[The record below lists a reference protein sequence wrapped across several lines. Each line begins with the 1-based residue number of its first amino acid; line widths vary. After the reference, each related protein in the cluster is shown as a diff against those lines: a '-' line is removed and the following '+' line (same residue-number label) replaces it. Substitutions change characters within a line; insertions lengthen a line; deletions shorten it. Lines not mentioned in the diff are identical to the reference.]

1 MAVAPPAAERS
12 NPPILFYPFPL
23 PLSAVKK
30 DETRM
35 ENHSSLRALALRLVA
50 EGHKAPAGRAEKNI
64 FESYGEDVF
73 SRRLMR
79 ERLPKEVYE
88 RLKNIG
94 RQGRT
99 WAPYDADVVA
109 SAMKDWA
116 LSRGA
121 THYTHWFQ
129 PMTGLTAEKHDS
141 FVAPLADGVGA
152 ISEFSGKHLVMGEP
166 DASSFPS
173 GGLRS
178 TFEARGYTAWDPTSP
193 AFVIRNAGT
202 VTLCIPSVYY
212 SYTGESLDR
221 KTPLLRSI
229 NALSAQTV
237 RLMRLLGHDD
247 CSSVMPQ
254 VGVEQEYFLVDR
266 RLYNCRPDL
275 VMAGRTLF
283 GARPA
288 KGQQMDGHFFA
299 SIPKRILA
307 FMGDVEKRLFT
318 LGVPMHTR
326 HNETAPCQ
334 YEAAPIFEPANV
346 ATDHNMLTMEVLLR
360 TAGDHDLAC
369 LLHEKPFK
377 GVNGSGKHNNW
388 SISDNTGRNILD
400 PGPNPRENLPFL
412 LLLAAIM
419 RAIHFYS
426 PIWRIGVAGAGNDH
440 RLGSH
445 EAPPAII
452 SAYIG
457 RELEEV
463 IESVITGCA
472 KDEHCGQA
480 APLRMDLGV
489 RSLPELTK
497 DSADRNR
504 TSPMAFTG
512 NKFEFRALGAS
523 QSTSTINIAINTT
536 VAQTLADICEAI
548 EGRMREK
555 PEKSGAEAA
564 WEVLPDFFREHR
576 AVLFNGDNYSAEWIE
591 EAERR
596 GLMNLSDSVR
606 ALALYDTP
614 EIISLFE
621 NQKVLNQAEILA
633 RQHILL
639 EDYSGRLLIEA
650 DLTSR
655 MAATL
660 IKPAA
665 IQWQEKLAQAA
676 LTAQT
681 MGQDNT
687 PEREAYGEMR
697 GLTNGLTEAVRA
709 LDEAMTKVKS
719 GDQRLPAMS
728 RVRDI
733 ADRLELLVDAALW
746 PLPTYA
752 DIFWAL

>member
-1 MAVAPPAAERS
+1 
-12 NPPILFYPFPL
+12 
-23 PLSAVKK
+23 
-30 DETRM
+30 M
-35 ENHSSLRALALRLVA
+35 ESQTSPRLCALGLVA
-50 EGHKAPAGRAEKNI
+50 AGHRAPEVCAPEKNM
-64 FESYGEDVF
+64 FESFGEDVF
-73 SRRLMR
+73 SQRLMR
-79 ERLPKEVYE
+79 ERLPKEVYV

-94 RQGRT
+94 HGGRT

-141 FVAPLADGVGA
+141 FVTPLPDGVGA
-152 ISEFSGKHLVMGEP
+152 ISEFSGKHLVKGEP

-193 AFVIRNAGT
+193 AFVLRHSGT

-229 NALSAQTV
+229 NALSSQAV
-237 RLMRLLGHDD
+237 RMMKLLGYED
-247 CSSVMPQ
+247 CTSVIPQ

-266 RLYNCRPDL
+266 RLYSCRPDL
-275 VMAGRTLF
+275 VMSGRTLF

-288 KGQQMDGHFFA
+288 KGQQMEDHFFA
-299 SIPKRILA
+299 AIPKRILA
-307 FMGDVEKRLFT
+307 FMSDVEKRLFA

-326 HNETAPCQ
+326 HNEVAPCQ
-334 YEAAPIFEPANV
+334 YEAAPIYESCNV
-346 ATDHNMLTMEVLLR
+346 ATDHNMLTMEVLAR

-369 LLHEKPFK
+369 LLHEKPFR

-388 SISDNTGRNILD
+388 SISDNTGRNIME

-412 LLLAAIM
+412 LVMAAIM
-419 RAIHFYS
+419 RAMHLHS
-426 PIWRIGVAGAGNDH
+426 PIWRIGTVGASNDH
-440 RLGSH
+440 RLGAS

-457 RELEEV
+457 QELEDV
-463 IESVITGCA
+463 IDSIITGCDPGD
-472 KDEHCGQA
+472 DECKVA
-480 APLRMDLGV
+480 ASRRVDLGV
-489 RSLPELTK
+489 SALPELTK

-512 NKFEFRALGAS
+512 NKFEFRALGSS
-523 QSTSTINIAINTT
+523 QSTATINIAINTT
-536 VAQTLADICEAI
+536 VAKTIGDICEAI
-548 EGRMREK
+548 EDKVAEG
-555 PEKSGAEAA
+555 KSGVEAA
-564 WEVLPDFFREHR
+564 WEVLPKFFKEHR
-576 AVLFNGDNYSAEWIE
+576 GVLFNGDNYSDEWAK

-596 GLMNLSDSVR
+596 GLPNLRDSVQ

-614 EIISLFE
+614 EIISVFE
-621 NQKVLNQAEILA
+621 SQKVLSQAEVLA

-639 EDYSGRLLIEA
+639 EDYIGRLLIEA

-655 MAATL
+655 IAATV
-660 IKPAA
+660 IKPVALKWLGLLAEVAKDAKELAGENAEELAA
-665 IQWQEKLAQAA
+665 YKDVRTIISELNAA
-676 LTAQT
+676 LK
-681 MGQDNT
+681 D
-687 PEREAYGEMR
+687 
-697 GLTNGLTEAVRA
+697 
-709 LDEAMTKVKS
+709 LDEAIKTVEACECGPLGKAESARDRLLPNMSKVRE
-719 GDQRLPAMS
+719 Q
-728 RVRDI
+728 
-733 ADRLELLVDAALW
+733 ADRLEMVVDSSLW
-746 PLPTYA
+746 PMPTYA
-752 DIFWAL
+752 DIFWSI